1 MPIISTDIVNRY
13 IATQGPLPTTCEAFW
28 RTIWEQ
34 KCTLII
40 MLTTLYEK

>member
-28 RTIWEQ
+28 RMIWNE

>member
-28 RTIWEQ
+28 RMIWEE